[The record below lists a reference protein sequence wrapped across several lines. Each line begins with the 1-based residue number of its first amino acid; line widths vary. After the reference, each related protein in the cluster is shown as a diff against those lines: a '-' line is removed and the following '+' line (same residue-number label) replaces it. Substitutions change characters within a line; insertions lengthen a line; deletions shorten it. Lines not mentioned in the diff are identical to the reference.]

1 MGGRGASE
9 AARMVVAVV
18 GVVVAAAAVLSPAA
32 AGGLGREA
40 AALVAIKAALQ
51 DPGQVL
57 RDWDHKSGDPCR
69 WNMVTCHGGHVQEL
83 SMVQQNLSGTLSP
96 AIGRLR
102 SLRYLSLRQ
111 NAISGPIPKTIGR
124 MKLLQVLDLSNNQF
138 SGSIPS
144 TLGSMV
150 NLQYLKLNN
159 NSLSGPVPDS
169 LATARMIF
177 ILDISFNNLSGP
189 RPTFRTW
196 NAFLDGNPLLSDIN
210 CEGSEPGAGTPL
222 YGGRCSESL
231 AFPAVGPE
239 DMRKDDSRV
248 MDKKIMIL
256 AICIAISCSMV
267 AMVAGAVILF
277 RHWHRCQRV
286 FAIAE
291 VQHCREVSLGHL
303 KHYKLKE
310 IRKATDNF
318 NQRNILGEGG
328 YGIVYKGHLPDG
340 TPIAVK
346 RLKDRDSVIGGDQF
360 HTEVEVISLAVHHN
374 LLHLIGFC
382 TANNER
388 ILVYPYM
395 PNGTVASKL
404 KECVNGEPALDWP
417 RRKRIALGASRGL
430 LYLHEQ
436 CDPKIIHRDIKASNI
451 LLDEY
456 LEAIIADFGL
466 AKLVDHG
473 MSHVVTTVRG
483 TVGRIPP
490 EYFMSGHASEKTDVF
505 CFGLLLIELV
515 TGRETL
521 ELHQNEYQK
530 GGILAWAKELL
541 EQNQLSSFADKKLRN
556 NYDSVELEEMVQIA
570 LLCTMYSPKDRPR
583 MSEVVAMLEG
593 DGVAEKWEAVKNV
606 EEPNPEDLKYRAI
619 NYDED
624 QCSSTELQAVE
635 LSGPR

>member
-9 AARMVVAVV
+9 AARSMVVAVV

-32 AGGLGREA
+32 AGGLGKEA
-40 AALVAIKAALQ
+40 AALVAIKAALH

-57 RDWDHKSGDPCR
+57 RDWDPKSGDPCR

-83 SMVQQNLSGTLSP
+83 YALALLVVHGAANLSGTLSP

-124 MKLLQVLDLSNNQF
+124 MKLLYVLDLSNNQF

-144 TLGSMV
+144 TR
-150 NLQYLKLNN
+150 KLNN

-169 LATARMIF
+169 LTTARIHPVF
-177 ILDISFNNLSGP
+177 II
-189 RPTFRTW
+189 
-196 NAFLDGNPLLSDIN
+196 LLSSLHQYCSFIQLVAQWLPWLLELSSYFSN
-210 CEGSEPGAGTPL
+210 GVGVSEPLQLQKRSGGVVRGCMTMLRRSVVIWPIDNALADEYPLWISMEVRSMRVHIVKDTELPKDDGEELTPL
-222 YGGRCSESL
+222 RI
-231 AFPAVGPE
+231 VGVIEIKSDEGMCLDP
-239 DMRKDDSRV
+239 RH
-248 MDKKIMIL
+248 L
-256 AICIAISCSMV
+256 SM
-267 AMVAGAVILF
+267 
-277 RHWHRCQRV
+277 
-286 FAIAE
+286 E
-291 VQHCREVSLGHL
+291 
-303 KHYKLKE
+303 HYKFKE
-310 IRKATDNF
+310 IRKATNNF

-328 YGIVYKGHLPDG
+328 YGIVYKGHLPNG

-346 RLKDRDSVIGGDQF
+346 RLKDHDSVIGDDQF
-360 HTEVEVISLAVHHN
+360 HTEIEVISLAVHHN

-404 KECVNGEPALDWP
+404 KECVNGEPVLDWP
-417 RRKRIALGASRGL
+417 RRRIALGASRGL

-436 CDPKIIHRDIKASNI
+436 CDPKIIHRDIKGSNI
-451 LLDEY
+451 LLDES
-456 LEAIIADFGL
+456 LEAIVADFGL

-521 ELHQNEYQK
+521 ELHHNEYQK
-530 GGILAWAKELL
+530 GGILEWV
-541 EQNQLSSFADKKLRN
+541 
-556 NYDSVELEEMVQIA
+556 SVFS
-570 LLCTMYSPKDRPR
+570 CTFKIKFS
-583 MSEVVAMLEG
+583 LFTFFG
-593 DGVAEKWEAVKNV
+593 EK
-606 EEPNPEDLKYRAI
+606 RF
-619 NYDED
+619 
-624 QCSSTELQAVE
+624 
-635 LSGPR
+635 G

>member
-1 MGGRGASE
+1 
-9 AARMVVAVV
+9 
-18 GVVVAAAAVLSPAA
+18 
-32 AGGLGREA
+32 
-40 AALVAIKAALQ
+40 
-51 DPGQVL
+51 
-57 RDWDHKSGDPCR
+57 
-69 WNMVTCHGGHVQEL
+69 MVTCHGGHVQEL

-102 SLRYLSLRQ
+102 SLRSLSLRQ

-124 MKLLQVLDLSNNQF
+124 MKLLHVLDLSNNQF

-150 NLQYLKLNN
+150 NLRY
-159 NSLSGPVPDS
+159 
-169 LATARMIF
+169 
-177 ILDISFNNLSGP
+177 LDISFNNLSGP
-189 RPTFRTW
+189 RPTFRAW

-210 CEGSEPGAGTPL
+210 CEGSESGVGTPL
-222 YGGRCSESL
+222 YGRSCSESL

-239 DMRKDDSRV
+239 DTRKDDSRV

-256 AICIAISCSMV
+256 TVCIALGCSMV

-277 RHWHRCQRV
+277 RHWRQRQRV
-286 FAIAE
+286 FSVAE

-303 KHYKLKE
+303 KHYKFKE

-318 NQRNILGEGG
+318 NIRNILGEGG
-328 YGIVYKGHLPDG
+328 YGIVYKGHFPGG

-346 RLKDRDSVIGGDQF
+346 RLKDHDSVIGDDQF
-360 HTEVEVISLAVHHN
+360 HTEVEVISLAVHRN

-404 KECVNGEPALDWP
+404 KEYVNGEPALDWP

-451 LLDEY
+451 LLDDY
-456 LEAIIADFGL
+456 LEAIVADFGL

-490 EYFMSGHASEKTDVF
+490 EYFLSGHASEKTDVF

-530 GGILAWAKELL
+530 GGILEWAKELL
-541 EQNQLSSFADKKLRN
+541 AQNQLSSFADKKLRN

-570 LLCTMYSPKDRPR
+570 LLCTMYSPKHRPR
-583 MSEVVAMLEG
+583 ISEVVTMLEEG
-593 DGVAEKWEAVKNV
+593 DGVAEKWEAMKNV
-606 EEPNPEDLKYRAI
+606 EEPNPEDLKYQAIAI
-619 NYDED
+619 NYYED

>member
-150 NLQYLKLNN
+150 NLQYL
-159 NSLSGPVPDS
+159 
-169 LATARMIF
+169 
-177 ILDISFNNLSGP
+177 
-189 RPTFRTW
+189 
-196 NAFLDGNPLLSDIN
+196 LDGNPLLSDIN
-210 CEGSEPGAGTPL
+210 CEGSEPGVGTPL

-256 AICIAISCSMV
+256 AICIAIGCSMV

-277 RHWHRCQRV
+277 QHWHRRQRV

-303 KHYKLKE
+303 KHYRFKE

-340 TPIAVK
+340 THIAVK

-360 HTEVEVISLAVHHN
+360 HIEVEVISLAVHHN

-456 LEAIIADFGL
+456 LEAIVADFGL

-530 GGILAWAKELL
+530 GGILEWAKELL

-570 LLCTMYSPKDRPR
+570 LLCTMYSPKHRPR
-583 MSEVVAMLEG
+583 MSEVVTMLEEG

>member
-1 MGGRGASE
+1 MGGRGASGV
-9 AARMVVAVV
+9 ARMVVSVV

-32 AGGLGREA
+32 AGGLGKEA
-40 AALVAIKAALQ
+40 AALVAIRAALH

-57 RDWDHKSGDPCR
+57 RDWDPKSGDPCR
-69 WNMVTCHGGHVQEL
+69 WSMVTCHGGHVQKL
-83 SMVQQNLSGTLSP
+83 SMMKQNLSGTLSP

-102 SLRYLSLRQ
+102 SLRYLCLRH
-111 NAISGPIPKTIGR
+111 NAISGPIPETIGR

-144 TLGSMV
+144 TLGNMV
-150 NLQYLKLNN
+150 NLHYLKLNN

-169 LATARMIF
+169 LVTARRIF
-177 ILDISFNNLSGP
+177 NLYFQLP
-189 RPTFRTW
+189 II
-196 NAFLDGNPLLSDIN
+196 LLSLLHVQ
-210 CEGSEPGAGTPL
+210 PGRA
-222 YGGRCSESL
+222 
-231 AFPAVGPE
+231 
-239 DMRKDDSRV
+239 
-248 MDKKIMIL
+248 
-256 AICIAISCSMV
+256 
-267 AMVAGAVILF
+267 
-277 RHWHRCQRV
+277 
-286 FAIAE
+286 
-291 VQHCREVSLGHL
+291 VSLGHL
-303 KHYKLKE
+303 KQYRFKE
-310 IRKATDNF
+310 IRNATNNF
-318 NQRNILGEGG
+318 SQRNILGEGG

-340 TPIAVK
+340 TPVAVK
-346 RLKDRDSVIGGDQF
+346 RLKDHDSVVGDDQF
-360 HTEVEVISLAVHHN
+360 HTEVEVISLAVHRN

-382 TANNER
+382 IANNER
-388 ILVYPYM
+388 LLVYPYM

-417 RRKRIALGASRGL
+417 RRKMIALGASRGL

-456 LEAIIADFGL
+456 LEAIVADFGL

-490 EYFMSGHASEKTDVF
+490 EYFMSGHTSEKTDVF

-530 GGILAWAKELL
+530 GGIIEWAKELL

-556 NYDSVELEEMVQIA
+556 NYDSAELEEMVQIA
-570 LLCTMYSPKDRPR
+570 LLCTRYNPKHRPR
-583 MSEVVAMLEG
+583 MFEVVTMLEGG
-593 DGVAEKWEAVKNV
+593 DGVAEKWEAMKNV
-606 EEPNPEDLKYRAI
+606 EDPDPDEFVYRAI
-619 NYDED
+619 NSYYED
-624 QCSSTELQAVE
+624 QSNSIELEAIE